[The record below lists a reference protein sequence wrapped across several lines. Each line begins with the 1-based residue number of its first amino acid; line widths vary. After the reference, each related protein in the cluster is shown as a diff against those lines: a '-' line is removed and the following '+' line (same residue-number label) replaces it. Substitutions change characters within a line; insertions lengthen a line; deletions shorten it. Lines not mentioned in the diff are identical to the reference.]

1 MNREASPWQNL
12 FPGAPE
18 NGPVV
23 RLRLRLLRRHGQPL
37 LLVPER
43 GDAARTALNLYP
55 AQTRK
60 ARLARGVLRALAG
73 CGVLPGAEICELQLA
88 ADAPFVRFLCPPGS
102 RPETISLAVLLG
114 NPNVAG
120 RRFLVLVFDGA
131 GHPVRVI
138 KVGTDAPALRLVRRE
153 AEFLREL
160 TAARLHAP
168 ELLGEFSDGDRAAL
182 ALAYAPGPTPAADD
196 FRSLSALLTGWL
208 DTTRTV
214 RFGELAAARQLAESG
229 VNDAASR
236 LAQSRLAEVT
246 FHPAIHHGDFAPWNI
261 RVGPTGAWR
270 VLDWERGEAVGPP
283 AWDWFHYW
291 LQPRVLVRRQAP
303 VAIHREFQEFRRH
316 PAFAEYAQLARIG
329 RHLDALW
336 LGYLVH
342 CRDVTRQAEGMPA
355 IRELVERVAA
365 TAC

>member
-1 MNREASPWQNL
+1 MNPEASPWETL
-12 FPGAPE
+12 FPAASD
-18 NGPVV
+18 NGRVM

-37 LLVPER
+37 LLVPEGGR
-43 GDAARTALNLYP
+43 AARTALNLYP

-60 ARLARGVLRALAG
+60 ARLARGVLRALASF
-73 CGVLPGAEICELQLA
+73 GVLPGAETCELRLA
-88 ADAPFVRFLCPPGS
+88 ADAPFVQFVCPPSSG
-102 RPETISLAVLLG
+102 PEAISLAVLLG

-120 RRFLVLVFDGA
+120 RRFLLLVFGGT
-131 GHPVRVI
+131 GHPMRVI
-138 KVGTDAPALRLVRRE
+138 KLGTDVAAAWLVRRE
-153 AEFLREL
+153 AEFLRNL
-160 TAARLHAP
+160 TPGRLHAP
-168 ELLGEFSDGDRAAL
+168 ELLGEFSEGDRAAL

-196 FRSLSALLTGWL
+196 FRSLPALLNGWL

-229 VNDAASR
+229 ADDAASR
-236 LAQSRLAEVT
+236 LAQSRLAEAT

-261 RVGPTGAWR
+261 RVGPAGEWR

-303 VAIHREFQEFRRH
+303 AEILREFATFRCS
-316 PAFAEYAQLARIG
+316 AALMTYAQTAGIKE
-329 RHLDALW
+329 HLDALW

-365 TAC
+365 